1 MIAIQ
6 RLRRLKMKE
15 VNKVSVSYNGR
26 MVGSIVRHQRYLTAF
41 VYDPEYKNYR
51 ESKKHEN

>member
-1 MIAIQ
+1 M
-6 RLRRLKMKE
+6 RE

-26 MVGSIVRHQRYLTAF
+26 MVGSIIRHQRYLTAF
-41 VYDPEYKNYR
+41 VYDPEYKIYK